1 MLGLPMDLLGAA
13 TLRLPH
19 GAPDWVAR
27 DMAGLPALLMLDAAN
42 NRGWFDGAVFAS
54 ESATL
59 AAVNGVANGIT
70 RTIGDYVAAD
80 APELLANGDLS
91 AGLGDW
97 TAVNGATAAV
107 NAGALEMS
115 GSGLTNPSIR
125 SGAIPTVQGKAY
137 RMKATYRRGTSSS
150 SPLVVSSRATS
161 LSPVG
166 NSLPANATTANITQQ
181 RIFAA
186 EATASYIALRTASGP
201 NGTVIGDDFS
211 VKEAAAFRGFSAPEF
226 TALLRFRMPAS
237 LPAATRVLFSFD
249 DGGARNRYRIG
260 LNTDGTLSIVLDS
273 NGVNRITLTIP
284 AALVTLTSEHR
295 LHLSS
300 NGATRF
306 LAALDGTNLFG
317 SQVGSMVPAGAA
329 WLRLGTSPAGG
340 EDWTGQI
347 LDAAFFNREVV
358 PGWFVWAVGDS
369 YVASIGGASVEQ
381 GVEASSSRQV
391 LATGISGSAIAAQL
405 AAMQPNPGL
414 AGCPLVHWDGDAN
427 GVSVEEDK
435 AIFEAMATFCP
446 RHVFVGATRRANNAA
461 LAGAVDQ
468 RNGWLASRFGAR
480 YLDPHPALAALSDG
494 SSGDLAALAANR
506 VPPSCLQG
514 DGVHLTPA
522 AMAAVGGAI
531 AAKLTALGF

>member
-1 MLGLPMDLLGAA
+1 MLGFPMDLLGAA
-13 TLRLPH
+13 TQRLPH

-42 NRGWFDGAVFAS
+42 NRGWYDGAAFAS
-54 ESATL
+54 EAAAL
-59 AAVNGVANGIT
+59 AAINGAASGIT

-91 AGLGDW
+91 AGLGEW

-125 SGAIPTVQGKAY
+125 SGAIATVQGKAY
-137 RMKATYRRGTSSS
+137 RMKASYRRGTSSAS
-150 SPLVVSSRATS
+150 ALVISSRAAA

-166 NSLPANATTANITQQ
+166 NSLPANATTANTTQQ
-181 RIFAA
+181 RIFGA
-186 EATASYIALRTASGP
+186 EAATSYVALRSASGP

-211 VKEAAAFRGFSAPEF
+211 VKEATAFRGFPSLEF
-226 TALLRFRMPAS
+226 TALLRFRTPAS
-237 LPAATRVLFSFD
+237 LPAGTRVLFSFD
-249 DGGARNRYRIG
+249 DGGARNRYRVG
-260 LNTDGTLSIVLDS
+260 LNADGTLSILLDS
-273 NGVNRITLTIP
+273 NGVNRITLTLP
-284 AALVTLTSEHR
+284 AALVTLDAEHR

-306 LAALDGTNLFG
+306 LAALDAVNLFG
-317 SQVGSMVPAGAA
+317 GQVGSMVPAGAA

-358 PGWFVWAVGDS
+358 PGGFVWAVGDS

-391 LATGISGSAIAAQL
+391 LATGISGSALSAQL
-405 AAMQPNPGL
+405 AAMQANPGL

-427 GVSVEEDK
+427 GVSFDDDK
-435 AIFEAMATFCP
+435 AIFETMATLCP
-446 RHVFVGATRRANNAA
+446 RHVFIGATRRANNAA
-461 LAGAVDQ
+461 LAGAIDQ
-468 RNGWLASRFGAR
+468 RNSWLSSRFGPR
-480 YLDPHPALAALSDG
+480 SLDPHPVLAALSDG
-494 SSGDLAALAANR
+494 SAGDLAALAANR

-514 DGVHLTPA
+514 DGTHLTPT
-522 AMAAVGGAI
+522 AMAVVGAAI
-531 AAKLTALGF
+531 AAKLAALGF